1 MEARLCAGSPVVV
14 AGGGNSAGQAALF
27 LAESGSPVTVVIRG
41 GDLATTMSR
50 YLIDRI
56 EADPRITVPRSPGH
70 AWAGCPAPLA
80 GALYTWRI
88 CASLSADD
96 NRANERWNSE
106 VAT

>member
-1 MEARLCAGSPVVV
+1 MTFPGSP
-14 AGGGNSAGQAALF
+14 APPARRHDPGQPTAPDDNG
-27 LAESGSPVTVVIRG
+27 EP
-41 GDLATTMSR
+41 M
-50 YLIDRI
+50 
-56 EADPRITVPRSPGH
+56 PGH
-70 AWAGCPAPLA
+70 AWAGRPAPLA

>member
-1 MEARLCAGSPVVV
+1 MSSIPAACGTAKITCGS
-14 AGGGNSAGQAALF
+14 ALV
-27 LAESGSPVTVVIRG
+27 LTPG
-41 GDLATTMSR
+41 
-50 YLIDRI
+50 
-56 EADPRITVPRSPGH
+56 SPGH

>member
-1 MEARLCAGSPVVV
+1 MSTPSPGSARGSSADATAFPVLGD
-14 AGGGNSAGQAALF
+14 AELAALAG
-27 LAESGSPVTVVIRG
+27 LGTR
-41 GDLATTMSR
+41 M
-50 YLIDRI
+50 
-56 EADPRITVPRSPGH
+56 PGH
-70 AWAGCPAPLA
+70 AWAGRPAPLA